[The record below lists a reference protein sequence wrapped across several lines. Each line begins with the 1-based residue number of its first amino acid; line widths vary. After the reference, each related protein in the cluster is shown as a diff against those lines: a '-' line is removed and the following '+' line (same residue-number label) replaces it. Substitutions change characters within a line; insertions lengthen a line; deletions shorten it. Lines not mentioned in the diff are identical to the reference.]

1 MTGSVSLAAQAS
13 QTLRF
18 AAGLAAFLRT
28 PLTGPA
34 SHDLIARN
42 LTARTAN
49 FLTMV
54 ERAVYRRPHSPYRR
68 LIAHAGI
75 ELGDLR
81 AMVAAEGLEG
91 ALERLYDASAS
102 MSASTSSRA
111 ACRSGAA
118 AWSSTPGRTISTIRW
133 RPVTSGPVR
142 RLAQHR
148 HADRLDLAHYAQDA
162 AYDTACWKRMSCW
175 VGPTRSGVLHRPGPP
190 G

>member
-91 ALERLYDASAS
+91 TLEQLYDAGVHVRLDEFKGRVPIRRGSLEFDAGS
-102 MSASTSSRA
+102 HDFDNPLAPITSRAGPGARAAPARGSVSTSPTMR
-111 ACRSGAA
+111 RM
-118 AWSSTPGRTISTIRW
+118 PRTS
-133 RPVTSGPVR
+133 
-142 RLAQHR
+142 
-148 HADRLDLAHYAQDA
+148 
-162 AYDTACWKRMSCW
+162 TACWKRMSCW
-175 VGPTRSGVLHRPGPP
+175 VGPTRSGVLHRPGRP